1 MATAWRPVDP
11 TRGFKLLPLN
21 RSNLV
26 IQRPYDLPEDH
37 RCSFCDGVHR
47 LWVLYTDKPHTPT
60 SRTSPRT
67 EIRIQGYDYSSGVWQ
82 LEGHAYVP
90 CGTSGVCIMQVFGT
104 SPHATDLM
112 LRVYNGSLYYYRETL
127 WVQNIYNRW
136 FKLNVIHDV
145 DASKVKVYI
154 DGKLKLEAAGRFG
167 TSHYFKCGVYAQD
180 NDSYYMESRW
190 KGIKVLTKCD
200 WDDIIKLCFVWSVS
214 SVM

>member
-1 MATAWRPVDP
+1 MAYWALSRFFLFSFTFLAHFLTHRMATAWRPLDP

-37 RCSFCDGVHR
+37 RYSFCDGVHR
-47 LWVLYTDKPHTPT
+47 LWVLSTDKPHTPT

-67 EIRIQGYDYSSGVWQ
+67 EIRIQ
-82 LEGHAYVP
+82 
-90 CGTSGVCIMQVFGT
+90 VFGA
-104 SPHATDLM
+104 SPHATTLM

-127 WVQNIYNRW
+127 LVQNIYNRW

-154 DGKLKLEAAGRFG
+154 DGLIWLQWYVTPHFEIP
-167 TSHYFKCGVYAQD
+167 TFK
-180 NDSYYMESRW
+180 
-190 KGIKVLTKCD
+190 
-200 WDDIIKLCFVWSVS
+200 
-214 SVM
+214 

>member
-67 EIRIQGYDYSSGVWQ
+67 EIRIQ
-82 LEGHAYVP
+82 
-90 CGTSGVCIMQVFGT
+90 VFGT

-154 DGKLKLEAAGRFG
+154 DASRSGMLLNFTFCNNVQETNTGLIGLQWYVTPHFEIP
-167 TSHYFKCGVYAQD
+167 TFK
-180 NDSYYMESRW
+180 
-190 KGIKVLTKCD
+190 
-200 WDDIIKLCFVWSVS
+200 
-214 SVM
+214 